1 MGEMSLYMYIL
12 CGLDLRRLRRRSTQ
26 DLHTGVFQFHIGKP
40 QIITRKGFV
49 IYSRTSKEYNI
60 CLAADSESTVNCRKF

>member
-26 DLHTGVFQFHIGKP
+26 DLVDLHTGVFQFHIGK
-40 QIITRKGFV
+40 TAKN
-49 IYSRTSKEYNI
+49 Y
-60 CLAADSESTVNCRKF
+60 

>member
-1 MGEMSLYMYIL
+1 MSLYMYIL
-12 CGLDLRRLRRRSTQ
+12 CGLDLRRRSTQ
-26 DLHTGVFQFHIGKP
+26 DLHTGVFQFHIGKTAKNY
-40 QIITRKGFV
+40 TRKGFV